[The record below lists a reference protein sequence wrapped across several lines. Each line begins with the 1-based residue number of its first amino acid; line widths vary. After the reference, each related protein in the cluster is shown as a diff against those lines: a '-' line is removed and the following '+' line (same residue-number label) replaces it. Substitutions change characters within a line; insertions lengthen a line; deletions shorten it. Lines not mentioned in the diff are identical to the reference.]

1 MRHWL
6 HVSKLSC
13 SRIIGRCLRLAEEGS
28 YCRLPPMMKMRPSA
42 KPIIPLQNMSHVR
55 GWVVMEPAVGSQ
67 TAAA

>member
-13 SRIIGRCLRLAEEGS
+13 SRIIGRCLRLAEE
-28 YCRLPPMMKMRPSA
+28 RIVLQVAAHDEDAAIRE
-42 KPIIPLQNMSHVR
+42 PIIPLQNMSHVR